1 MFGELCEFGD
11 SCIHT
16 MYIECFN
23 VHVKCSLNSNDN
35 AGERFIN
42 IQFKMNINYVIN
54 KSKDT
59 RRSWIRSSKL
69 IRNQP

>member
-16 MYIECFN
+16 MYVECFN
-23 VHVKCSLNSNDN
+23 VHVKCSLDSNDN

-54 KSKDT
+54 KS
-59 RRSWIRSSKL
+59 
-69 IRNQP
+69 